1 MLWTS
6 IEAVEASRPKN
17 QEENLMSTNRRRIRR
32 LVVAG
37 FCVLVASAALAQS
50 GVLFVEG
57 DKVGIGTAAPL
68 WPLHVVW
75 ADSGV
80 ANVLW
85 IQNSGPARI
94 TFRNTNAAGTWSFGQ
109 ENNDRFVVNRAG
121 TGTQEFAVA
130 PNGDILVGGSVVHS
144 SSRERKEGFQE
155 VHPET
160 ILDQLAEI
168 PIETWSYKQ
177 DPSGV
182 RHIGPT
188 AEDFYAAFG
197 LGADDKHIAINDSAS
212 VALVAVQG
220 LYVLLQEREGEI
232 RRLDAVVAQ
241 KDVQLEELSRRLDR
255 IEARLD
261 GGLDGG

>member
-1 MLWTS
+1 MT
-6 IEAVEASRPKN
+6 
-17 QEENLMSTNRRRIRR
+17 TDRRRTRR
-32 LVVAG
+32 LVVMVSCLLLAT
-37 FCVLVASAALAQS
+37 AALAQT

-57 DKVGIGTAAPL
+57 DKVGIGISTPL

-75 ADSGV
+75 ADPGV

-94 TFRNTNAAGTWSFGQ
+94 TFRNTSVAGTWSFGQ

-121 TGTQEFAVA
+121 TGAQEFAVA
-130 PNGDILVGGSVVHS
+130 PNGDIVVGASVVHS

-155 VHPET
+155 VDPEAV
-160 ILDQLAEI
+160 LGQLAEV

-177 DPSGV
+177 DSSGV